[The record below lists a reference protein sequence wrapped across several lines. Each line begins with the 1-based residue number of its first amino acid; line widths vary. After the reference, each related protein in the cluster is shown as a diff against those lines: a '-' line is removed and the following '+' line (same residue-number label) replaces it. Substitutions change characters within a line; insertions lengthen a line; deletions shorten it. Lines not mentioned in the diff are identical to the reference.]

1 MEIGE
6 VLERQLVGRAR
17 SGDDEAFRELVEAN
31 HRRVYALALRYTR
44 RHEEA
49 DEIAQETFIR
59 AHRALGRFRGQAGF
73 GTWLYRIAVNC
84 CLSRRRS
91 AARQPRTESL
101 DDGASIRPP
110 ESGDPSP
117 EREAIGS
124 QTRRL
129 VDRALDGLSR
139 QQRMIFVMRFLRQ
152 HKLAEIAEALGC
164 AEGTVKKQLFRATAR
179 VRRSLAPLLGRE
191 VTR

>member
-84 CLSRRRS
+84 CLSRRRRT
-91 AARQPRTESL
+91 ARRPRTESL
-101 DDGASIRPP
+101 DGEGVRPP
-110 ESGDPSP
+110 EDENPSP
-117 EREAIGS
+117 ERKAIGS

-139 QQRMIFVMRFLRQ
+139 QQRMIFVMRFLKQ
-152 HKLAEIAEALGC
+152 HTLAEIAEALGC
-164 AEGTVKKQLFRATAR
+164 AEGTVKKQLFRATAS
-179 VRRSLAPLLGRE
+179 VRRTLAPLLGRE
-191 VTR
+191 VAG